1 MPELG
6 SLTLPV
12 LYVLTAAL
20 IVAVAITQAGAI
32 PYYLTAWPRA
42 TVVVLAIPLLAWAL
56 QSYPMLVLIHIL
68 GAFVFVGAHAVSV
81 FVAFQVPRET
91 ERARAE
97 TLLLLSASSLGWL
110 HAGLALLIVAGVAAG
125 FVGQWWDEP
134 WIWLSLDLLLLITAY
149 MYGTAPSAY
158 HPARHSLIDE
168 GAPGWDAAA
177 RKLVDRRR
185 AMSLMVT
192 GTAALLAIVALMV
205 LKPG

>member
-6 SLTLPV
+6 SLTLPA
-12 LYVLTAAL
+12 LYALTAAL
-20 IVAVAITQAGAI
+20 VVAIAITQDGAI
-32 PYYLTAWPRA
+32 PHYLTAWPRA
-42 TVVVLAIPLLAWAL
+42 TIVVLAIPLIAWAL
-56 QSYPMLVLIHIL
+56 QSYPVLVLIHIL

-81 FVAFQVPRET
+81 FVAFQVPKET
-91 ERARAE
+91 EGTRAE
-97 TLLLLSASSLGWL
+97 ALLLLSASSLGWL

-125 FVGQWWDEP
+125 FVGQWWDRP
-134 WIWLSLDLLLLITAY
+134 WIWLSLDLLLAVAAY
-149 MYGTAPSAY
+149 MYATAPAAY

-185 AMSLMVT
+185 AMWLMVT
-192 GTAALLAIVALMV
+192 GMAALLAIVVLMV

>member
-1 MPELG
+1 MPDLG
-6 SLTLPV
+6 SLTLPA

-20 IVAVAITQAGAI
+20 IVAVAITQGGAI

-42 TVVVLAIPLLAWAL
+42 TVVILAIPLVAWAL
-56 QSYPMLVLIHIL
+56 QSYPLLVLIHIV

-81 FVAFQVPRET
+81 FVAFQVPKET
-91 ERARAE
+91 EGVRAE
-97 TLLLLSASSLGWL
+97 ALLLLSAESLGWL
-110 HAGLALLIVAGVAAG
+110 HAGLALLIISGVAAG
-125 FVGQWWDEP
+125 FVGRWWNQP
-134 WIWLSLDLLLLITAY
+134 WIWLSLDLLLVITAY
-149 MYGTAPSAY
+149 MYATAPPAY
-158 HPARHSLIDE
+158 HPARHSLMDE
-168 GAPGWDAAA
+168 GGAGWDAAA